1 MENTFVVNEEP
12 ITIKITIEVI
22 PGKKKDKSAAH
33 DELCTPPDN
42 IVSGLLK
49 SYVQE
54 AQKENIKN
62 IAPATIIEEP
72 KMIVEPMPTIEKKK
86 RAYTRKAKP
95 TEEVVKEEPVEE
107 KKPTKEFPIVEEVKK
122 VEPVN
127 KPVTST
133 NPNKVVAR
141 LAQMIRFYCKASN
154 IPTTEV
160 TKKYLIDHGAADII
174 EGATEEDIE
183 EAFKEVIKK

>member
-22 PGKKKDKSAAH
+22 PGKKKEEIAA
-33 DELCTPPDN
+33 
-42 IVSGLLK
+42 VK
-49 SYVQE
+49 
-54 AQKENIKN
+54 
-62 IAPATIIEEP
+62 AP
-72 KMIVEPMPTIEKKK
+72 IVETPKKDPTVEVAAPTLEESEMTFEPINTPTPVVEKKK

-107 KKPTKEFPIVEEVKK
+107 KKPTEEPPVVEEVKK

-154 IPTTEV
+154 IPTTEI

-183 EAFKEVIKK
+183 EAFKEVVKK

>member
-1 MENTFVVNEEP
+1 MENTFIVNEEP

-22 PGKKKDKSAAH
+22 PGKKKEEVVVKTPIVQSVP
-33 DELCTPPDN
+33 LTTTPPIETSN
-42 IVSGLLK
+42 IQSHKPEEPEMVF
-49 SYVQE
+49 E
-54 AQKENIKN
+54 PMDTP
-62 IAPATIIEEP
+62 APAP
-72 KMIVEPMPTIEKKK
+72 EKKK